1 MGTNRR
7 FWPDSEVSLHGGA
20 SKQFGTC
27 SRRSKYGGLMGN
39 SQDGANVRKRASRR
53 EKTDRFA
60 IAKSDREEHDRVKH
74 EDSP

>member
-7 FWPDSEVSLHGGA
+7 FWPDSEVSLHGGRVETIWNLL
-20 SKQFGTC
+20 KTEQVW
-27 SRRSKYGGLMGN
+27 RSDGN

>member
-27 SRRSKYGGLMGN
+27 SRRSKYGGLMG
-39 SQDGANVRKRASRR
+39 
-53 EKTDRFA
+53 
-60 IAKSDREEHDRVKH
+60 IAKMEQTSENARHAGRRRIASLSRKATEKNTIE
-74 EDSP
+74 